1 MYIAVVIGI
10 VVVAIFLFL
19 GFYGVGNSTQQAP
32 QPEAQSDAQTLLN
45 EIAKNGS
52 VASLQVID
60 TAEGTGVVVKLGD
73 TLTVQYTGVL
83 PDGTVFDTSRQE
95 GREPFTFVIGSGMV
109 IQGWEQGLLGMK
121 AGGRR
126 LIAIPPELGYGQR
139 SMGKIPPNATLIFDV
154 ELLSVVPGKKS

>member
-19 GFYGVGNSTQQAP
+19 GFFGVGSSTQQAP

-52 VASLQVID
+52 VASLQIID
-60 TAEGTGVVVKLGD
+60 TAEGTGVVVKPGD

-83 PDGTVFDTSRQE
+83 PDGTAFDTSRQE

-126 LIAIPPELGYGQR
+126 LVAIPPELGYGQR
-139 SMGKIPPNATLIFDV
+139 SMGKIPANATLIFDV
-154 ELLSVVPGKKS
+154 ELLSVVPGK

>member
-19 GFYGVGNSTQQAP
+19 GFFGVGSSSSQSP

-52 VASLQVID
+52 VAALQVID
-60 TAEGTGVVVKLGD
+60 TAEGTGVVVKPGD

-139 SMGKIPPNATLIFDV
+139 SMGKIPSNATLIFDV
-154 ELLSVVPGKKS
+154 ELLSVVPGK